1 MNYSKMQLLYDKKK
15 AVALGKIF
23 DIGLKAIRENNWVK
37 VDACAKA
44 HKMISKQV
52 FIIVLPHLKMGYSSE
67 TELNEGQRILQK
79 NSRLLAM
86 KVLYLK
92 E

>member
-37 VDACAKA
+37 VDACAEA
-44 HKMISKQV
+44 HKMISKQNLV
-52 FIIVLPHLKMGYSSE
+52 QYLFARKLAG
-67 TELNEGQRILQK
+67 TGQGLNGI
-79 NSRLLAM
+79 
-86 KVLYLK
+86 
-92 E
+92 